1 MEEEEANSATEDE
14 RVVGLASALL
24 DDDVLHDLLQG
35 LTVLA
40 NHTVP
45 SAQSV
50 SITVAENG
58 RYRTSSSTGR
68 EAVAID
74 EAQYRDG
81 DGPCLEAMRST
92 RQLRVAVSQ
101 SENGW
106 PQFREEATKL
116 GVTHVLSTPLIPS
129 GHDAVGALN
138 IYAREGA
145 GFGPGEERTA
155 QLIGEHAAILV
166 ERTCALLS
174 STRLNDQLRQAVAT
188 REIIG
193 EAKGILMESQRCT
206 RDQAFDILRRASQR
220 ENRKL
225 RDLAEELVLR
235 VEGRARPSAL
245 RP

>member
-1 MEEEEANSATEDE
+1 VDHDGGNSGATSD
-14 RVVGLASALL
+14 RVVGLAGALL
-24 DDDVLHDLLQG
+24 EDDVLHDLLQR

-40 NHTVP
+40 THTVA
-45 SAQSV
+45 SAHSV
-50 SITVAENG
+50 SITVAEDG
-58 RYRTSSSTGR
+58 RYRTSSSSGP
-68 EAVAID
+68 EALAID
-74 EAQYRDG
+74 EAQYRGD

-92 RQLRVAVSQ
+92 RQLRAAVGGHDGRWARF
-101 SENGW
+101 E
-106 PQFREEATKL
+106 EEATKL
-116 GVTHVLSTPLIPS
+116 GVTGVLSTPLVLS
-129 GHDAVGALN
+129 GKAAVGALN

-145 GFGPGEERTA
+145 SFGPADARTA

-166 ERTCALLS
+166 DRALALLS

-193 EAKGILMESQRCT
+193 EAKGILMESQSCT

-225 RDLAEELVLR
+225 RELAEELVLR
-235 VEGRARPSAL
+235 VEARTRKSAP

>member
-1 MEEEEANSATEDE
+1 VDDEERTSAATSE
-14 RVVGLASALL
+14 RVVGLAGALL
-24 DDDVLHDLLQG
+24 DDDVLHELLQQ

-40 NHTVP
+40 NHTIT
-45 SAQSV
+45 SSHSV

-58 RYRTSSSTGR
+58 RYRTSNSTGP
-68 EAVAID
+68 EALSID
-74 EAQYRDG
+74 EAQYRGD
-81 DGPCLEAMRST
+81 DGPCLRAMRTT
-92 RQLRVAVSQ
+92 RQLRIGVGDDHQRWA
-101 SENGW
+101 E
-106 PQFREEATKL
+106 FEEEAAKL
-116 GVTHVLSTPLIPS
+116 GVTQVLSTPLVRA
-129 GHDAVGALN
+129 GDDAVGALN
-138 IYAREGA
+138 IYARDGT
-145 GFGPGEERTA
+145 GFGPADESTA

-166 ERTCALLS
+166 ERTRALLS

-235 VEGRARPSAL
+235 VEGRARKSAP